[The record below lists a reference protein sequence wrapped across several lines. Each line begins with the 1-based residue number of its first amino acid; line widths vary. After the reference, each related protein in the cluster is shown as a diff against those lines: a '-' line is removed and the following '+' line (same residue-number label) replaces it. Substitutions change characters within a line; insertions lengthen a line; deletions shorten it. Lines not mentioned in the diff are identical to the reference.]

1 MDRTCDE
8 VGMDTI
14 EMANTMAMA
23 MEGGAIAW
31 GDSKAVIAEL
41 AKVGTSDP
49 LGRIYGNGTSFTAKA
64 FGVDRVPVVKNQA
77 LPAYDPR
84 AVKGVGVT
92 YATTP
97 MGADHTAGYA
107 VTANIL
113 NSGGTVD
120 PLKKDGQIE
129 LSRNLQVAT
138 ASVDSVGLCLF
149 TAFAI
154 LDVPDALPAIVDMLN
169 AKFGWKLTGDD
180 VVTLGQ
186 RVLSTEIDFNRRAGI
201 TQAADVLPDF
211 FTDEKLPPHNT
222 TFDIT
227 HEELKTVFN
236 WIEEKK

>member
-1 MDRTCDE
+1 M
-8 VGMDTI
+8 VHH
-14 EMANTMAMA
+14 
-23 MEGGAIAW
+23 W
-31 GDSKAVIAEL
+31 AEL
-41 AKVGTSDP
+41 LVAARP
-49 LGRIYGNGTSFTAKA
+49 AEP
-64 FGVDRVPVVKNQA
+64 GVWRAARACRQGQS

-84 AVKGVGVT
+84 AVKGQGVT
-92 YATTP
+92 YATSP

-113 NSGGTVD
+113 NCGGSVD

-169 AKFGWKLTGDD
+169 AKFGWQLTGDD

-186 RVLSTEIDFNRRAGI
+186 RILSTEIDFNRRAGI

-211 FTDEKLPPHNT
+211 FTDSCPRTTLPLTSPTKNSIRSST
-222 TFDIT
+222 GLMKRSRQQYLAAAPSDRGSGLRKFC
-227 HEELKTVFN
+227 LTVAQLVRPGWLDCFRAGRA
-236 WIEEKK
+236 

>member
-1 MDRTCDE
+1 M
-8 VGMDTI
+8 
-14 EMANTMAMA
+14 
-23 MEGGAIAW
+23 
-31 GDSKAVIAEL
+31 
-41 AKVGTSDP
+41 
-49 LGRIYGNGTSFTAKA
+49 GRIIGCGAATTGRV
-64 FGVDRVPVVKNQA
+64 FGVRRVPAVKGQS

-84 AVKGVGVT
+84 AVKGQGVT
-92 YATTP
+92 YATSP

-113 NSGGTVD
+113 NCGGSVD
-120 PLKKDGQIE
+120 PLKKEGQIE

-180 VVTLGQ
+180 VVSLGQ
-186 RVLSTEIDFNRRAGI
+186 RILSTEIDFNRRAGI

-236 WIEEKK
+236 WVEEKK